1 MGLEI
6 LGGTQT
12 VATTSNVQ
20 QAAAISAPSVAN
32 IAQTIA
38 KNSGVINLSNG
49 VIYDVFMIPTSL
61 TFTASSVDATGAVS
75 TTIYGFNT
83 NSLNSAVTSNGG
95 GTAIAYTYG
104 DGFSGKAYEQ
114 YARSANNGKGLDI
127 VGFTVQATTVAGVA
141 KPTAF
146 STLNL
151 TVISANGYGAAIP
164 VTIDLNQALRNT
176 QYNSGMLTLGF
187 AFYLNALTQLQMVIP
202 VDTTLTF
209 TLFTAASGFTF

>member
-6 LGGTQT
+6 NGSSM

-20 QAAAISAPSVAN
+20 QAAAINAPSVAN

-49 VIYDVFMIPTSL
+49 VVYDVFMIPTSL
-61 TFTASSVDATGAVS
+61 SFSASSTNATGAVS
-75 TTIYGFNT
+75 TTIYAFNT
-83 NSLNSAVTSNGG
+83 NSLNAAVTSNGS
-95 GTAIAYTYG
+95 GTAIRFSYG
-104 DGFSGKAYEQ
+104 DGFTGKAYEQ
-114 YARSANNGKGLDI
+114 YARSANGGKGLDI
-127 VGFTVQATTVAGVA
+127 VGFTIQATTVAGVA

-151 TVISANGYGAAIP
+151 TVISANGYGAAVP

-176 QYNSGMLTLGF
+176 QYNSGMLTLGI
-187 AFYLNALTQLQMVIP
+187 AFYLNALTQMQMVLP
-202 VDTTLTF
+202 VDTVVTF
-209 TLFTAASGFTF
+209 TLFTGASGFTV